1 MLPAA
6 TVKAAPIS
14 GWFWPGLGEDLS
26 PAEQGWCSPS
36 KFPDYEN
43 KRTNCTVI
51 ESNYRGLINLIQ
63 AYLQPGCVTALDV
76 ADSWK
81 CYTMHVNAQYI
92 KTPLFIAENR
102 FDSVQINGDGELSP
116 SQEGTSSGLAYL
128 AYYGRAMN
136 ASIQQFLGRKK
147 DTALFMPSCLKHC
160 TNMGISAKVLLRQ
173 LVDGSSIVCL
183 PRTSRYTW
191 LTTVAMGCVTPRV
204 TTRKEILSLQIQ

>member
-1 MLPAA
+1 LTNADTLTEMLPAA

-128 AYYGRAMN
+128 AYSGRAMN
-136 ASIQQFLGRKK
+136 ASIQQFLRRKK
-147 DTALFMPSCLKHC
+147 DTALFMP
-160 TNMGISAKVLLRQ
+160 
-173 LVDGSSIVCL
+173 
-183 PRTSRYTW
+183 
-191 LTTVAMGCVTPRV
+191 
-204 TTRKEILSLQIQ
+204 